1 MYLKKTSAY
10 IFATTLLIA
19 ISLFFFRSQLAN
31 KKISAPDE
39 INYIA
44 ASSEVRNYTAQSNAP
59 SFWTN
64 SMFSGM
70 PTYQIEKLPLGWT
83 PFDFIKKAAGLFMN
97 PMLSY
102 FIAMSLLCFISL
114 LLMGIRPWVAGIGAF
129 AYTFTSGHFVIAAT
143 GHYTKL
149 DSLVYM
155 PMMLAGIHLLF
166 NQRQIVGI
174 ILLTTGLLYNIQA
187 NHIQMTYYIFIV
199 LAVYGIVELIKSIK
213 SKSIQSYLP
222 AGIIAIAAVFLAVL
236 GNIAHL
242 YTMKDYADETVRGKS
257 ILTAVSVDKPV
268 SKGGLDWKYASEFSN
283 GYLDLMSMIIPG
295 YVGGSSREKTSVTS
309 DIADDF
315 KRKGKKVNE
324 PFFTPLY
331 WGSLPFSSGPTY
343 VGIISFIFFC
353 LGMVY
358 IKSSIKYW
366 AGISFLLL
374 ALMSLGDNF
383 FLNKI
388 LFDYLPYFN
397 KFRSPDSILL
407 VAAPL
412 IPWFG
417 IYTLNELL
425 KGKWKEIELKRFL
438 KKTSFPILVFM
449 TAMAFIGLFI
459 FDFSHESDKSFW
471 SNVNAMMDT
480 RKVYTI
486 KDSMRS
492 ILLAL
497 TVLIGLFYTLI
508 NKLNRNYFFI
518 GLAFLMMVDLL
529 PIARRCLPEQSYV
542 DAKVANDNFS
552 MTEGNEEILKDQN
565 LHYRVM
571 DKANNTFNDAFAS
584 LYHSSIGG
592 YHPAKLRRYQDLIDG
607 YLDKNHQ
614 GCINMLNAKYII
626 TKEGKITTNPG
637 AAGNAWFVD
646 TVISAR
652 DPNEEFALLKNLNP
666 KHQAI
671 ILEKE
676 FPGYTG
682 SSYIPN
688 GNITLNKYNP
698 DQLIYN
704 YSTTSPQLAVFSEIW
719 YGPDKGWHAYID
731 GKEIPHIRVN
741 YVLRALKLPAGSHK
755 VEFKFYPDKVWAA
768 IKWNKI
774 ILWIL
779 LVLFCAG
786 IAYSIIKK
794 RAPSETNPTS
804 VF

>member
-1 MYLKKTSAY
+1 MNFKNTGPYFFGSLALV
-10 IFATTLLIA
+10 I

-44 ASSEVRNYTAQSNAP
+44 ASSEVRQYAAKTKIA

-83 PFDFIKKAAGLFMN
+83 PFDFIRKATGLFMS
-97 PMLSY
+97 PMLSF
-102 FIAMSLLCFISL
+102 FISMSLLCFICL
-114 LLMGIRPWVAGIGAF
+114 LFLGIQPWLAGIGAF

-149 DSLVYM
+149 DALVYL
-155 PMMLAGIHLLF
+155 PLILTGCHLIF
-166 NQRQIVGI
+166 NQRKI
-174 ILLTTGLLYNIQA
+174 IGFILFTTGLLFNIQA

-199 LAVYGIVELIKSIK
+199 LAIYGIVEMIKSFK
-213 SKSIQSYLP
+213 SKAIKPYFSSAL
-222 AGIIAIAAVFLAVL
+222 IAIAAILLSVL

-257 ILTAVSVDKPV
+257 ILTVANSPQPV
-268 SKGGLDWKYASEFSN
+268 VKSGLDWKYASEFSN
-283 GYLDLMSMIIPG
+283 GYLDLMSMIVPG
-295 YVGGSSREKTSVTS
+295 FVGGSSREKTSATS

-315 KRKGKKVNE
+315 RRKGKKVSE

-343 VGIISFIFFC
+343 VGIISFLLCC
-353 LGMVY
+353 LGLAYV
-358 IKSSIKYW
+358 KTNVKYW
-366 AGISFLLL
+366 AWFSFAVLL
-374 ALMSLGDNF
+374 LMSLGHHF
-383 FLNKI
+383 FLNKF
-388 LFDYLPYFN
+388 LFDYLPFYN

-425 KGKWKEIELKRFL
+425 KGKWKEFELKAFL
-438 KKTSFPILVFM
+438 KKSAMPLLVFILAL
-449 TAMAFIGLFI
+449 TILGLFL

-471 SNVNAMMDT
+471 SNVNAMIDT
-480 RKVYTI
+480 RKAYTI

-492 ILLAL
+492 VLLAIAFL
-497 TVLIGLFYTLI
+497 AGLYYTLI
-508 NKLNRNYFFI
+508 NKLKRNHFFI
-518 GLAFLMMVDLL
+518 GLAFLMMLDLL
-529 PIARRCLPEQSYV
+529 PVARRCLPEQSYV
-542 DAKVANDNFS
+542 ETKVVNDNLS
-552 MTEGNEEILKDQN
+552 KTEGNEEILKDKE

-571 DKANNTFNDAFAS
+571 DQANNTFNDAFAS

-607 YLDKNHQ
+607 YLEKKHQ

-626 TKEGKITTNPG
+626 SKEGQIKVNPA

-646 TVISAR
+646 TIFSANTA
-652 DPNEEFALLKNLNP
+652 NEEFEMLQNLDS

-671 ILEKE
+671 ILDRE
-676 FPGYTG
+676 FPGYKGVSFT
-682 SSYIPN
+682 PN
-688 GNITLNKYNP
+688 GNITLNEYKP
-698 DQLIYN
+698 DLLVYH
-704 YSTTSPQLAVFSEIW
+704 YSTTSPQLAVFSEVW

-731 GKEIPHIRVN
+731 GQEVPHIRVN
-741 YVLRALKLPAGSHK
+741 YVLRGLKLPAGSHT

-768 IKWNKI
+768 IKLNRI

-779 LVLFCAG
+779 MILFCAG
-786 IAYSIIKK
+786 IAYTIKSTYFKTTSASI
-794 RAPSETNPTS
+794 
-804 VF
+804 

>member
-1 MYLKKTSAY
+1 LNLKKTVP
-10 IFATTLLIA
+10 FFLATLALVV

-44 ASSEVRNYTAQSNAP
+44 ASSEVRQHAAKKNTH

-83 PFDFIKKAAGLFMN
+83 PFDFLRKAVGLFMN
-97 PMLSY
+97 PMLSF

-114 LLMGIRPWVAGIGAF
+114 LLLGIPPWLACIGAF
-129 AYTFTSGHFVIAAT
+129 AYTYTSGHFVIAAT

-149 DSLVYM
+149 DSLVYL
-155 PMMLAGIHLLF
+155 PMILAGFHLIFYQRRIIGFILF
-166 NQRQIVGI
+166 
-174 ILLTTGLLYNIQA
+174 TTGLLFNIQA

-199 LAVYGIVELIKSIK
+199 LAIYGLVELIKNSKASTIK
-213 SKSIQSYLP
+213 SYVLSIVFVM
-222 AGIIAIAAVFLAVL
+222 AAVLLAIL

-242 YTMKDYADETVRGKS
+242 YTMKDYAEETVRGKS
-257 ILTAVSVDKPV
+257 ILSVSHTTQPV
-268 SKGGLDWKYASEFSN
+268 PKAGLDWNYASEFSN

-295 YVGGSSREKTSVTS
+295 FVGGSSKEKTSTS
-309 DIADDF
+309 SDLAEDF
-315 KRKGKKVNE
+315 RRKSKKVSV

-343 VGIISFIFFC
+343 VGIISFILCC

-358 IKSSIKYW
+358 IKSNIKYW
-366 AGISFLLL
+366 AAISFSVLL
-374 ALMSLGDNF
+374 LMSLGHHF
-383 FLNKI
+383 FLNKF
-388 LFDYLPYFN
+388 LFDYLPYYN

-412 IPWFG
+412 VPWFG

-425 KGKWKEIELKRFL
+425 KGKWKEFELKRFL
-438 KKTSFPILVFM
+438 KKASLPILIFM
-449 TAMAFIGLFI
+449 ASMAFIGLFI

-471 SNVNAMMDT
+471 SNVQAMVDT
-480 RKVYTI
+480 RKMYTI
-486 KDSMRS
+486 KDTIRA
-492 ILLAL
+492 IVLAIVFL
-497 TVLIGLFYTLI
+497 SGLYYTLI

-518 GLAFLMMVDLL
+518 GLAFLMMMDLL

-542 DAKVANDNFS
+542 ESKVVNDNLS
-552 MTEGNEEILKDQN
+552 KTEGNEEILKDKN

-571 DKANNTFNDAFAS
+571 DQANNTFNDAFAS

-607 YLDKNHQ
+607 YLAKNHQ

-626 TKEGKITTNPG
+626 TKDGQITVNPG
-637 AAGNAWFVD
+637 AEGNAWFAD
-646 TVISAR
+646 TVISALTP
-652 DPNEEFALLKNLNP
+652 DEEFATLKNIDTR
-666 KHQAI
+666 HQAV
-671 ILEKE
+671 ILENE
-676 FPGYTG
+676 FPGYRG
-682 SSYIPN
+682 ASFVPN
-688 GNITLNKYNP
+688 GNISLIEYQP
-698 DQLIYN
+698 DQLTYK
-704 YSTTSPQLAVFSEIW
+704 YSTATPQLVVFSEIW

-731 GKEIPHIRVN
+731 GKEEEHIRVN
-741 YVLRALKLPAGSHK
+741 YVLRALKVPPGSHTI
-755 VEFKFYPDKVWAA
+755 EFKFYPDKVWTA
-768 IKWNKI
+768 IRWNRI

-779 LVLFCAG
+779 LILFTAG
-786 IAYSIIKK
+786 IAYTILHPYSMLKK
-794 RAPSETNPTS
+794 TS
-804 VF
+804 V